1 MTTTAQ
7 GTVAR
12 QLIAGAFSEGSG
24 AAEEVFNP
32 ATGEVIATVHHSTAD
47 DVDAAVR
54 AAAAA
59 FASWADTPVPDRAE
73 YMFRYKAVLEAHVDE
88 LAELV
93 VKENGKTLAEARGE
107 VRRGIEVVALACGA
121 PTLLLGGAIDQIA
134 SGIDEEM
141 IRFPVGVVAGIC
153 PFNFPFMVPLWMLP
167 LALVAG
173 NTFVLKPSPRTPLSA
188 VREIE
193 LLLETGLPEG
203 VVNVV
208 HGDRE
213 PVDALLSHPLV
224 DAVSFVGSAG
234 VARHIYATAA
244 ASGKRVQALGGAKNH
259 LIVMDDADL
268 DQTVPAVLGSAFGN
282 AGQRCLAGSVVVAVG
297 AGGDRLVE
305 RLAAAGAALR
315 QGPGTDATCQ
325 LGPVIRRH
333 RVDELSS
340 AIADGERAGA
350 TLVLDGRER
359 TLDKG
364 YFLGA
369 TLFDHV
375 TEAMTLWREEL
386 FGPVLSVMRA
396 DSLDEALAHLNASR
410 FGNAASIFTRSG
422 GAART
427 FKRRAEA
434 GMLGVNVG
442 VAAPMSFFPFCGWK
456 ESFFG
461 DLHATGADGVRFYTR
476 TKVVTSRWFDS
487 GALDEDAPEGRGH

>member
-1 MTTTAQ
+1 MTMTTTER
-7 GTVAR
+7 TAR
-12 QLIAGAFSEGSG
+12 QLIGGEFSAGSG
-24 AAEEVFNP
+24 QVDEVFDP
-32 ATGEVIATVHHSTAD
+32 ATGQVIATVAHSTSV

-59 FASWADTPVPDRAE
+59 FPAWADTPVPDRVE
-73 YMFRYKAVLEAHVDE
+73 VMFRYKTVLEAHAEE
-88 LAELV
+88 LAALV
-93 VKENGKTLAEARGE
+93 VAENGKTMAEARGE

-141 IRFPVGVVAGIC
+141 VRFPVGVVAGIC
-153 PFNFPFMVPLWMLP
+153 PFNFPMMVPLWMLP

-193 LLLETGLPEG
+193 LLVEAGLPDG
-203 VVNVV
+203 VVNLV

-213 PVDALLSHPLV
+213 PVEALLAHPLV

-234 VARHIYATAA
+234 VARHVYATAA
-244 ASGKRVQALGGAKNH
+244 STGKRVQALGGAKNH

-268 DQTVPAVLGSAFGN
+268 SQTVPAVLGSAFGN

-297 AGGDRLVE
+297 SVGDRLVDE
-305 RLAAAGAALR
+305 LAVAASSLRL
-315 QGPGTDATCQ
+315 GPGTDPSCQ
-325 LGPVIRRH
+325 LGPVIRAA
-333 RVDELSS
+333 RVTELSD
-340 AIADGERAGA
+340 AIAVGEKAGA
-350 TLVLDGRER
+350 TLRVDGRDTVRDE
-359 TLDKG
+359 G
-364 YFLGA
+364 FFLGA
-369 TLFDHV
+369 TVFDHV
-375 TEAMTLWREEL
+375 TESMAIWQDEL
-386 FGPVLSVMRA
+386 FGPVLSVVRA
-396 DSLDEALAHLNASR
+396 DSLDDALSHLNASR
-410 FGNAASIFTRSG
+410 YGNAASIFTRSG

-427 FKRRAEA
+427 FKRKAEA

-487 GALDEDAPEGRGH
+487 GALDADAPEGRGH

>member
-1 MTTTAQ
+1 MTTTSRD
-7 GTVAR
+7 TVAR
-12 QLIAGAFSEGSG
+12 QLIDGEFTIGG
-24 AAEEVFNP
+24 GTEEQVFDP
-32 ATGEVIATVHHSTAD
+32 ATGRVLAVVRHSTAD

-59 FASWADTPVPDRAE
+59 FPAWADTPVPDRAE
-73 YMFRYKAVLEAHVDE
+73 VMFRYKALLESHTEE
-88 LAELV
+88 LAALV
-93 VKENGKTLAEARGE
+93 TAENGKTLVEARGE

-121 PTLLLGGAIDQIA
+121 PTLLLGTALDQIA
-134 SGIDEEM
+134 SGIDEELV
-141 IRFPVGVVAGIC
+141 RFPVGVVAGIC
-153 PFNFPFMVPLWMLP
+153 PFNFPMMVPLWMLP

-188 VREIE
+188 VREVE
-193 LLLETGLPEG
+193 LLGEAGLPRG
-203 VVNVV
+203 VVNLV

-213 PVDALLSHPLV
+213 PVEALLAHPLV

-234 VARHIYATAA
+234 VARHVYATAA
-244 ASGKRVQALGGAKNH
+244 GAGKRVQALGGAKNH

-297 AGGDRLVE
+297 AAGDRLVSE
-305 RLAAAGAALR
+305 LAKAASELRL
-315 QGPGTDATCQ
+315 GPGTDASCQ
-325 LGPVIRRH
+325 LGPVIRSA
-333 RVDELSS
+333 RVGELRDV
-340 AIADGERAGA
+340 IAEGEKAGA
-350 TLVLDGRER
+350 TLVLDGREQTR
-359 TLDKG
+359 DEG

-375 TEAMTLWREEL
+375 TEDMALWRTEL
-386 FGPVLSVMRA
+386 FGPVLSVVRA
-396 DSLDEALAHLNASR
+396 DTLDEALGHLNASR
-410 FGNAASIFTRSG
+410 YGNAASIFTGSG
-422 GAART
+422 SAART

-461 DLHATGADGVRFYTR
+461 DLHATGADGVRFYTK
-476 TKVVTSRWFDS
+476 TKVITSRWFDT
-487 GALDEDAPEGRGH
+487 ALDEDAPEGRGH